1 MNINTN
7 NNSLYSKG
15 GAELQNKILKRFS
28 MFDGVG
34 YDLTN
39 TSSYDEA
46 LDTAGLDYTA
56 EKVKT
61 YLEDGTEIPG
71 YYATVKSDDHS
82 KVLGMVSN
90 QYTCVSNRDAFAVA
104 EEMINEGFGRYEVGG
119 PAMGSKHSVDWA
131 RSFLTLRGDDFEI
144 EDDIFHSFIVFNN
157 SFDGSTG
164 VRYRVICERV
174 VCLNGMV
181 RYLGGEKNQL
191 DINIQ
196 HSKTALNKIQI
207 ANKIMKQRINDIEM
221 IKKEAAAFIA
231 QGFTREQFEKEIIP
245 LVLRVKKVVENEKD
259 RERGQERIDNMVTQ
273 LISAYDADD
282 VQNYNNSAYKV
293 LLALSDWETHAA
305 PLRDT
310 GNGHIYM
317 NRILKGMEVTRAVAQ
332 YIANTQG
339 IIVR

>member
-1 MNINTN
+1 MNIYTN
-7 NNSLYSKG
+7 KNSLYSKG

-34 YDLTN
+34 YDLTD

-46 LDTAGLDYTA
+46 LEAAGLDYTA
-56 EKVKT
+56 EKLKT
-61 YLEDGTEIPG
+61 YLEDGMEIPG

-90 QYTCVSNRDAFAVA
+90 QYTCVSNKDAFAVA
-104 EEMINEGFGRYEVGG
+104 EEMVNEGFGRYEVGG
-119 PAMGSKHSVDWA
+119 PAMGSRRSVDYA

-181 RYLGGEKNQL
+181 RYLGGEKNQF

-196 HSKTALNKIQI
+196 HSKTALDKIQM
-207 ANKIMKQRINDIEM
+207 ANKIMKQRVNDIEM

-231 QGFTREQFEKEIIP
+231 QGFTRAQFEKEIVP
-245 LVLRVKKVVENEKD
+245 LVLKVKKVVENDKD
-259 RERGQERIDNMVTQ
+259 RERGQERIDNMVAQ

-293 LLALSDWETHAA
+293 LLALSDWETHSA

-332 YIANTQG
+332 YIANTHG